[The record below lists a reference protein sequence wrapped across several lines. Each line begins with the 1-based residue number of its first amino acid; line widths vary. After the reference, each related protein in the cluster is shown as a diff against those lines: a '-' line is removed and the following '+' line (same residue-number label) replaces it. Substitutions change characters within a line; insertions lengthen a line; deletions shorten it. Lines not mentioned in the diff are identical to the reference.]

1 MYCVIMAG
9 GSGTRFWPRS
19 REERSKQFLTIFGQ
33 ASLIESTLK
42 RYSALVPWKDIYIV
56 TKKCQREELEKHRL
70 NVPTENLIYEP
81 YGKNTAPCIGLAALF
96 VEKRDPDGV
105 MIVSPSDHLIQA
117 KRHFKK
123 TINAGVRLA
132 EEKEG
137 LVTIGIKPERPS
149 TGYGY
154 IQVHQDIGPVD
165 GMKAFSIKTFA
176 EKPNLATAK
185 RFLRSGDFYWNSG
198 IFIFRVSCFLNEVKT
213 HLPDLFDGLQEIKK
227 HIDKPSYEDVLQTVY
242 QQIPNISIDYGIME
256 KTRHVYLIRGDFGW
270 NDLGSWEQVHKLS
283 PKDDDGNVVLG
294 DAVLVDVKNS
304 YVYNSKGIVAVLG
317 LEDVVVVH
325 EGGATLVCRRDR
337 AEEVK
342 QIVDRLKR
350 KKLAKYR

>member
-33 ASLIESTLK
+33 KSLMESTLK
-42 RYSALVPWKDIYIV
+42 RYSTMVPWKDTYIV
-56 TKKCQREELEKHRL
+56 TKKSQKEELEKHRL
-70 NVPTENLIYEP
+70 DVPEENLIYEP
-81 YGKNTAPCIGLAALF
+81 FGRNTAPCIGLAALV

-117 KRHFKK
+117 KKNFKR
-123 TINAGVRLA
+123 TILAGVQLA
-132 EEKEG
+132 EEKDG
-137 LVTIGIKPERPS
+137 MVTIGIKPDRPS

-154 IQVHQDIGPVD
+154 IQVHQDIGTVD

-176 EKPNLATAK
+176 EKPNLATAR
-185 RFLRSGDFYWNSG
+185 RFLKSGDFYWNSG
-198 IFIFRVSCFLNEVKT
+198 IFIFRVSCFMKEVKA

-227 HIDKPSYEDVLQTVY
+227 HMGKPNYEDVLQNVY

-256 KTRHVYLIRGDFGW
+256 KTSHVYLIRGDFGW
-270 NDLGSWEQVHKLS
+270 NDLGSWDQVYKLS
-283 PKDDDGNVVLG
+283 PKDSDGNVVVG
-294 DAVLVDVKNS
+294 DAMLVDVKNS

-337 AEEVK
+337 AEDVK
-342 QIVDRLKR
+342 LIVDRLKR
-350 KKLAKYR
+350 KQWAKYR